1 MSIML
6 DFFGTHCKII
16 IASIAIVEVEHSTSK
31 FGWCKKVKR
40 KHKTTV
46 GTDEGEEE
54 KKRIGEHLTGTLMK
68 RRQIK
73 NLKYHF
79 KIEIFKYEKPL
90 EVEFH
95 FKINRPI
102 NK

>member
-16 IASIAIVEVEHSTSK
+16 IASIAVEVEHSTSK

-54 KKRIGEHLTGTLMK
+54 KKRIGENLTGTLMK
-68 RRQIK
+68 RSQK
-73 NLKYHF
+73 TK
-79 KIEIFKYEKPL
+79 
-90 EVEFH
+90 
-95 FKINRPI
+95 KINKKLKIPF
-102 NK
+102 